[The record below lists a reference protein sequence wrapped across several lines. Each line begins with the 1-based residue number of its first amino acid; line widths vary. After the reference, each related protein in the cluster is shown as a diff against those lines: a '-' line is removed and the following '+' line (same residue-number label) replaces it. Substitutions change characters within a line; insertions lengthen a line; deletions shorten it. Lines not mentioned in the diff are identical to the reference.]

1 MLLSEVAKQV
11 NLTKRAIK
19 YYEEQ
24 GLLHVTKDANGYRN
38 YSEKHLNILK
48 EISVYRKLGIG
59 IADIKKILETRDFS
73 LLEQIYEEKSKNLS
87 EETKEL
93 EALKHFLSEQNVDEI
108 SAVVDYRTIADALQD
123 MIPGFYGYYFL
134 NHFTP
139 YLQIAITTT
148 EQQQAYEQ
156 ILSFLDNTKIRI
168 PLFLRFSGFV
178 MQHILPKPSLQKQLE
193 TIDKQ
198 IYQYLNPTD
207 EEYQRLLEQTRKNV
221 KLRNSFFCKYHP
233 AFISQRRFMR
243 ELQNQGYNDIFIP
256 NMIALSPKYK
266 QYHDAL
272 TAINKRICDDLGLY
286 YDSNYHL
293 IMK

>member
-38 YSEKHLNILK
+38 YSEEHLNILK

-286 YDSNYHL
+286 YDTNYHL

>member
-38 YSEKHLNILK
+38 YSEEHLNILK

-59 IADIKKILETRDFS
+59 IADIKKILETRNLS

-256 NMIALSPKYK
+256 NMMELSPKYK
-266 QYHDAL
+266 EYHDAL
-272 TAINKRICDDLGLY
+272 TEINKRICDDLELY
-286 YDSNYHL
+286 YDTNYHL

>member
-38 YSEKHLNILK
+38 YSEEHLNILK

-59 IADIKKILETRDFS
+59 IADIKKILETRNLS

-256 NMIALSPKYK
+256 NMMELSPKYK
-266 QYHDAL
+266 EYHDAL

-286 YDSNYHL
+286 YNSNYHL

>member
-38 YSEKHLNILK
+38 YSEEHLNILK

-59 IADIKKILETRDFS
+59 IADIKKILETRDLS

-207 EEYQRLLEQTRKNV
+207 EEYQRLLEQTRKSV

-256 NMIALSPKYK
+256 NMMELSPKYK
-266 QYHDAL
+266 EYHDAL

>member
-38 YSEKHLNILK
+38 YSEEHLNILK

-59 IADIKKILETRDFS
+59 IADIKKILETRNLS

-148 EQQQAYEQ
+148 EQLQAYEQ

-256 NMIALSPKYK
+256 NMMELSPKYK
-266 QYHDAL
+266 EYHDAL
-272 TAINKRICDDLGLY
+272 TAINKRICDDLELY
-286 YDSNYHL
+286 YDTNYHL

>member
-1 MLLSEVAKQV
+1 M
-11 NLTKRAIK
+11 
-19 YYEEQ
+19 
-24 GLLHVTKDANGYRN
+24 
-38 YSEKHLNILK
+38 
-48 EISVYRKLGIG
+48 
-59 IADIKKILETRDFS
+59 
-73 LLEQIYEEKSKNLS
+73 
-87 EETKEL
+87 
-93 EALKHFLSEQNVDEI
+93 DEI

-266 QYHDAL
+266 EYHNAL

-286 YDSNYHL
+286 YNSNYHL

>member
-38 YSEKHLNILK
+38 YSEEHLNILK

-59 IADIKKILETRDFS
+59 IADIKKILETRNLS

-256 NMIALSPKYK
+256 NMMELSPKYK
-266 QYHDAL
+266 EYHDAL

>member
-1 MLLSEVAKQV
+1 MLLSEVAKEV

-24 GLLHVTKDANGYRN
+24 ELLHVPKDANGYRN
-38 YSEKHLNILK
+38 YSEEHLNILK

-73 LLEQIYEEKSKNLS
+73 LLKQIYEEKSKNLS

-178 MQHILPKPSLQKQLE
+178 MQHILPKPSLQKRLE

-266 QYHDAL
+266 EYHDAL

-286 YDSNYHL
+286 YNSNYHL

>member
-24 GLLHVTKDANGYRN
+24 ELLHVPKDANGYRN
-38 YSEKHLNILK
+38 YSEEHLNILK

-168 PLFLRFSGFV
+168 PLCLRFSGFV
-178 MQHILPKPSLQKQLE
+178 MQHILPKPSLQKRLE

-266 QYHDAL
+266 EYHNAL

-286 YDSNYHL
+286 YNSNYHL

>member
-38 YSEKHLNILK
+38 YSEEHLNILK

-59 IADIKKILETRDFS
+59 IADIKKILETRNLS

>member
-38 YSEKHLNILK
+38 YSKEHLNILK

-59 IADIKKILETRDFS
+59 IADIKKILETRDLS

-87 EETKEL
+87 EETAEL

-108 SAVVDYRTIADALQD
+108 SAVVDYSTIAEALQD

-256 NMIALSPKYK
+256 NMMELSPKYK
-266 QYHDAL
+266 EYHDAL

>member
-19 YYEEQ
+19 YYEEH

-38 YSEKHLNILK
+38 YSKEHLNILK

-59 IADIKKILETRDFS
+59 IADIKKILETRDLS

-87 EETKEL
+87 EETAEL

-108 SAVVDYRTIADALQD
+108 SAVVDYSTIAEALQD

>member
-38 YSEKHLNILK
+38 YSEEHLNILK

-59 IADIKKILETRDFS
+59 IADIKKILETRNFS

-256 NMIALSPKYK
+256 NMMELSPKYK
-266 QYHDAL
+266 EYHDAL

-286 YDSNYHL
+286 YNSNYHL

>member
-1 MLLSEVAKQV
+1 MLLSEVAKEV

-24 GLLHVTKDANGYRN
+24 ELLHVSKDANGYRN
-38 YSEKHLNILK
+38 YSEEHLNILK

-266 QYHDAL
+266 EYHNAL

-286 YDSNYHL
+286 YNSNYHL

>member
-24 GLLHVTKDANGYRN
+24 ELLHVPKDANGYRN
-38 YSEKHLNILK
+38 YSEEHLNILK

-168 PLFLRFSGFV
+168 PLCLRFSGFV
-178 MQHILPKPSLQKQLE
+178 MQHILPKPSLQKRLE

-221 KLRNSFFCKYHP
+221 
-233 AFISQRRFMR
+233 
-243 ELQNQGYNDIFIP
+243 
-256 NMIALSPKYK
+256 
-266 QYHDAL
+266 
-272 TAINKRICDDLGLY
+272 
-286 YDSNYHL
+286 
-293 IMK
+293 

>member
-38 YSEKHLNILK
+38 YSEEHLNILK

>member
-38 YSEKHLNILK
+38 YSKEHLNILK

-59 IADIKKILETRDFS
+59 IADIKKILETRDLS

-87 EETKEL
+87 EETAEL

-108 SAVVDYRTIADALQD
+108 SAVVDYSTIAEALQD

-272 TAINKRICDDLGLY
+272 TAINKRICDDLGSY

>member
-38 YSEKHLNILK
+38 YSEEHLNILK

-59 IADIKKILETRDFS
+59 IADIKKILETRNLS

-207 EEYQRLLEQTRKNV
+207 EEHQRLLEQTRKNV

-256 NMIALSPKYK
+256 NMMELSPKYK
-266 QYHDAL
+266 EYHDAL
-272 TAINKRICDDLGLY
+272 TAINKRICDDLELY
-286 YDSNYHL
+286 YDTNYHL

>member
-1 MLLSEVAKQV
+1 MLLSEVAKEV

-24 GLLHVTKDANGYRN
+24 ELLHVPKDANGYRN
-38 YSEKHLNILK
+38 YSEEHLNILK

-243 ELQNQGYNDIFIP
+243 ELQNQGYSD
-256 NMIALSPKYK
+256 K
-266 QYHDAL
+266 
-272 TAINKRICDDLGLY
+272 
-286 YDSNYHL
+286 
-293 IMK
+293 

>member
-38 YSEKHLNILK
+38 YSKEHLNILK

-221 KLRNSFFCKYHP
+221 TLRNSFFCKYHP

-286 YDSNYHL
+286 YDTNYHL

>member
-1 MLLSEVAKQV
+1 MLLSEVAKEV

-24 GLLHVTKDANGYRN
+24 ELLHVPKDANGYRN
-38 YSEKHLNILK
+38 YS

-168 PLFLRFSGFV
+168 PLFLRFWFPVSDCMV
-178 MQHILPKPSLQKQLE
+178 
-193 TIDKQ
+193 
-198 IYQYLNPTD
+198 
-207 EEYQRLLEQTRKNV
+207 LLFADSV
-221 KLRNSFFCKYHP
+221 F
-233 AFISQRRFMR
+233 RFP
-243 ELQNQGYNDIFIP
+243 D
-256 NMIALSPKYK
+256 LSPSCRS
-266 QYHDAL
+266 
-272 TAINKRICDDLGLY
+272 TIVPPG
-286 YDSNYHL
+286 SGSP
-293 IMK
+293 

>member
-38 YSEKHLNILK
+38 YSEEHLNILK

-59 IADIKKILETRDFS
+59 IADIKKILETRNLS

-266 QYHDAL
+266 EYHDAL

>member
-1 MLLSEVAKQV
+1 MLLSEVAKEV

-24 GLLHVTKDANGYRN
+24 ELLHVPKDANGYLN
-38 YSEKHLNILK
+38 YSEEHLNILK

-266 QYHDAL
+266 EYHDAL

-286 YDSNYHL
+286 YNSNYHL

>member
-38 YSEKHLNILK
+38 YSKEHLNILK

-59 IADIKKILETRDFS
+59 IADIKKILETRDLS

-87 EETKEL
+87 EETAEL

-108 SAVVDYRTIADALQD
+108 SAVVDYSTIAEALQD

>member
-38 YSEKHLNILK
+38 YSEEHLNILK
-48 EISVYRKLGIG
+48 EISVYRKLGIS
-59 IADIKKILETRDFS
+59 IADIKKTLETRNLS

>member
-38 YSEKHLNILK
+38 YSEEHLNILK

-59 IADIKKILETRDFS
+59 IADIKKILETRNLS

-178 MQHILPKPSLQKQLE
+178 MQHILPKPSLPKQLE

-256 NMIALSPKYK
+256 NMMELSPKYK
-266 QYHDAL
+266 EYHDAL

>member
-1 MLLSEVAKQV
+1 M
-11 NLTKRAIK
+11 
-19 YYEEQ
+19 
-24 GLLHVTKDANGYRN
+24 
-38 YSEKHLNILK
+38 
-48 EISVYRKLGIG
+48 
-59 IADIKKILETRDFS
+59 
-73 LLEQIYEEKSKNLS
+73 
-87 EETKEL
+87 
-93 EALKHFLSEQNVDEI
+93 DEI

-256 NMIALSPKYK
+256 NMMELSPKYK
-266 QYHDAL
+266 EYHDAL
-272 TAINKRICDDLGLY
+272 TAINKRICDDLELY
-286 YDSNYHL
+286 YDTNYHL